1 MMNDRLTILVDA
13 LLAGDRKECFRLVR
27 SWQDEGLPEIDIY
40 ESVLLPA
47 LAMIGGR
54 WERNEVTI
62 TTEHIATE
70 IIRQII
76 GHFAASCCEPPRREG
91 TVMIGC
97 VPNEYHDLAGMI
109 VTNMLEAEGWRVHF
123 YGQSVPHGDVVGHV
137 AQTQPGVAILIM
149 KMLQHLD
156 STIRLARDIRRVS
169 PSTRVLVGG
178 VDSEQI
184 RMVLLPH
191 VDGVVTTLRSTIEHV
206 ETHMAV
212 PA

>member
-1 MMNDRLTILVDA
+1 MNDRLTALMTA

-27 SWQDEGLPEIDIY
+27 TWQDEGHPDLDLY

-47 LAMIGGR
+47 LATIGGQ
-54 WERNEVTI
+54 WERNEITI

-76 GHFAASCCEPPRREG
+76 GHMAASCCEPPRRHG

-123 YGQSVPHGDVVGHV
+123 YGQSVPHDDVVGHV
-137 AQTQPGVAILIM
+137 AHTQPGVAILIM

-156 STIRLARDIRRVS
+156 STIRLAHDIRRVS
-169 PSTRVLVGG
+169 PSTRVLIGG
-178 VDSEQI
+178 VDNEQI

-191 VDGVVTTLRSTIEHV
+191 VDGLVTTLRGTLEIV
-206 ETHMAV
+206 ETHMVVLA
-212 PA
+212 